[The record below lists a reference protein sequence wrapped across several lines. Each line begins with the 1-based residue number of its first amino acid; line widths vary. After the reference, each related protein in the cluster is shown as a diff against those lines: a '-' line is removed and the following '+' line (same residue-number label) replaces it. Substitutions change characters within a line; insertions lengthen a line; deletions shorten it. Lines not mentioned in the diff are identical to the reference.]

1 MKTTKSSSRRA
12 VVLAVSTLA
21 MALLA
26 CNLNPVLKAPVTSI
40 PTADVIFT
48 APEDVMALATDKE
61 ENVYVVTIGGNVLK
75 IAPDGKSEQIYS
87 GLERCGFSRPAI
99 TTLPNGDVIVSDCVD
114 KKNTLLRIDQEGNK
128 TPLMQLEEVLLSMT
142 SDASGNIYLGL
153 WLSEGNITVGEGYL
167 KAADEMWGQV
177 SVLGQD
183 GQLNTLYEG
192 GIPLSI
198 AASGEGELYAV
209 VWGNKGRFN
218 PKSGDYYMCAS
229 KESFWVMLSDQV
241 EIRQVSPGQKA
252 RSVTNQLSPAS
263 SVAATETGLV
273 FTFGFMEGD
282 RCAIYQI
289 GEGQNPQRLAFA
301 TNYAEKDITGL
312 AVSDKNL
319 YFSDR
324 DGSVYRVGLKD
335 LVVASE
341 AAELPVVAVSTMTV
355 PPTVSAP
362 SPTPAFTQ
370 PPPAPPTATPVPPPI
385 SVTDTPQPTPTPVPP
400 SPTAMPPVALQVTQ
414 LALYEDAS
422 NHFAW
427 SPDSKLLV
435 IAGYNMDLYDV
446 QTLKKTQEIRTGAV
460 REVVFSPDGTMLA
473 SASHD
478 GVKLWDTAGWGELRT
493 LAGSGDTESVAFSPD
508 GKMLA
513 TGTGSTIKL
522 WDVAAGNELRTLP
535 GSSGRAVAFSP
546 DGRLLA
552 ASGGVAGQ
560 DIKLWDVA
568 SGSELPALT
577 GHSNWI
583 NSLAFSPD
591 GRLLASGSVDGT
603 VRLWDAAEGRQAR
616 VLTGHTGQVDSVAF
630 SSDGRLLASASWDLT
645 VRLWDVASGKEL
657 VSLTGHASWISCV
670 AFSPDGTMLASGSG
684 DRMLLWRIEY
694 GAAMPE
700 PTPTLSPSV
709 SIVTPVPLSGSA
721 ISPGNIERVA
731 QLQFLE
737 SDNVKQ
743 IAWSPDGKLLAI
755 GTYHIYFYDAQT
767 LEQIYVMDSLQWVNS
782 IAFSPDGTLLASA
795 SMGDSVQLWEVGGWG
810 ELRILAGSGDTES
823 VAFSPDGRML
833 ATATGS
839 TVKLWDVASGN
850 ELRTLPAGPVRTVAF
865 SPDGRTL
872 AASAGVAGQEI
883 KLWDVESGNELRT
896 LTGHSNWIN
905 SVVFS
910 PDGQTLASG
919 SVDNTV
925 RLWDVA
931 SGRQVR
937 ALTGHTNQ
945 VESVAFSPD
954 GRLLASA
961 SWDLTVK
968 LWDVASGNELRS
980 LTGHT
985 GWVTSV
991 AFSPDGAVLASGSE
1005 TVRLWGLAP

>member
-1 MKTTKSSSRRA
+1 MKTTKSSRRQA
-12 VVLAVSTLA
+12 LVLAVSVLA

-26 CNLNPVLKAPVTSI
+26 CNLNPVLKAPVTGI

-61 ENVYVVTIGGNVLK
+61 ENVYVVTIEGNVLK
-75 IAPDGKSEQIYS
+75 IAPDGKSEQIHS

-99 TTLPNGDVIVSDCVD
+99 TALPNGDVVVNDCVD
-114 KKNTLLRIDQEGNK
+114 KKNTLLRIDQRGNK

-142 SDASGNIYLGL
+142 SDASGNIYLGF

-183 GQLNTLYEG
+183 GQLDTLYEG
-192 GIPLSI
+192 GVPLSI
-198 AASGEGELYAV
+198 AASGGGELYAA
-209 VWGNKGRFN
+209 VWGNKGRFD

-229 KESFWVMLSDQV
+229 KESFWVTLSDQV
-241 EIRQVSPGQKA
+241 EIRQISPGPKA

-273 FTFGFMEGD
+273 FAFGFMEGD

-301 TNYAEKDITGL
+301 TNYGEKDITGL
-312 AVSDKNL
+312 AVSDQHL
-319 YFSDR
+319 YFGDR
-324 DGSVYRVGLKD
+324 DGNIYRVGLKD

-341 AAELPVVAVSTMTV
+341 AAELPVVAVSTMTA

-362 SPTPAFTQ
+362 SPTPVFTQ
-370 PPPAPPTATPVPPPI
+370 PSPAPPTATPVPPPI
-385 SVTDTPQPTPTPVPP
+385 SVTDTPQPAPTPVSP
-400 SPTAMPPVALQVTQ
+400 SPTAVPPVALQVTQ
-414 LALYEDAS
+414 LVLYEDAA

-435 IAGYNMDLYDV
+435 IAGHNMDLYDV
-446 QTLKKTQEIRTGAV
+446 QALKKAQEIHTGAV
-460 REVVFSPDGTMLA
+460 REVVFSPDGTLLA
-473 SASHD
+473 SASYD
-478 GVKLWDTAGWGELRT
+478 GVKLWDTAGWGELRA

-508 GKMLA
+508 G
-513 TGTGSTIKL
+513 T
-522 WDVAAGNELRTLP
+522 
-535 GSSGRAVAFSP
+535 
-546 DGRLLA
+546 
-552 ASGGVAGQ
+552 
-560 DIKLWDVA
+560 
-568 SGSELPALT
+568 
-577 GHSNWI
+577 
-583 NSLAFSPD
+583 
-591 GRLLASGSVDGT
+591 
-603 VRLWDAAEGRQAR
+603 
-616 VLTGHTGQVDSVAF
+616 
-630 SSDGRLLASASWDLT
+630 
-645 VRLWDVASGKEL
+645 
-657 VSLTGHASWISCV
+657 
-670 AFSPDGTMLASGSG
+670 
-684 DRMLLWRIEY
+684 
-694 GAAMPE
+694 
-700 PTPTLSPSV
+700 
-709 SIVTPVPLSGSA
+709 
-721 ISPGNIERVA
+721 
-731 QLQFLE
+731 
-737 SDNVKQ
+737 
-743 IAWSPDGKLLAI
+743 
-755 GTYHIYFYDAQT
+755 
-767 LEQIYVMDSLQWVNS
+767 
-782 IAFSPDGTLLASA
+782 
-795 SMGDSVQLWEVGGWG
+795 
-810 ELRILAGSGDTES
+810 
-823 VAFSPDGRML
+823 ML

-839 TVKLWDVASGN
+839 TVKLWDVASSS

-883 KLWDVESGNELRT
+883 KLWDVESGNELHT
-896 LTGHSNWIN
+896 LEGHSNWIN

-931 SGRQVR
+931 SGRQLRALTGHTNQVESVAFSPDGRLLASASWDLTVKLWDVASGEELVSLTGHAGWVTSVAFSPDGTMLASGSGDQMRLWRIESGAATTEPTPALSPSASIATPIPLSESALSPDNIERVAQLQFLEIDNVKQIAWSPDGQLLAIGTYHIYFYDAQTLEQIYVIDSLQWVNSIAFSPDGTMLASASMGDGVQLWEVGGWGELRILAGSGDTESVAFSPDGTMLATGTGSTVKLWDVASGNELRTLPAGPVRTVAFSPDGQTLAASAGVAGQEIKLWDVESGSELHTLKGHSNWINSVVFSPDGQTLASGSVDNTVRLWEVASGRQLR

-980 LTGHT
+980 FTGHT